1 MKANWAKITGP
12 HKGKAYR
19 RYEVRAKGFV
29 LTGHNTKIDAQ
40 KSQARIEHKY
50 PNSRLAI
57 DALAKRNYRPFNVR
71 PIRKRGRIIY

>member
-1 MKANWAKITGP
+1 MTTNWSKITGP
-12 HKGKAYR
+12 HKGKAYD

-29 LTGHNTKIDAQ
+29 LTGHNTKLGAQ
-40 KSQARIEHKY
+40 VSKMHLERKY

-71 PIRKRGRIIY
+71 KRGRIIH